1 MKVRV
6 LISMDEDVHERVK
19 QYAFENHKSV
29 SGAITD
35 LILNAKV
42 SNSQMRGQISL
53 DQFKK

>member
-19 QYAFENHKSV
+19 QYAFENHKTV

-42 SNSQMRGQISL
+42 SNSQVRGQISL
-53 DQFKK
+53 DQLKK